1 MPKLNNYRCPGC
13 KSIQQRISKAKTIR
27 GYCSIALR
35 SVVLRIVAKKK
46 TKPKGTKPNGQTK
59 NRRSLA

>member
-27 GYCSIALR
+27 GFCSIALR
-35 SVVLRIVAKKK
+35 SVVLRLVAEKK
-46 TKPKGTKPNGQTK
+46 TQAKPNAKIQ
-59 NRRSLA
+59 RRKRN

>member
-35 SVVLRIVAKKK
+35 SVVLRLVAEKK
-46 TKPKGTKPNGQTK
+46 TQTKPNGQTK
-59 NRRSLA
+59 NRRSIA

>member
-35 SVVLRIVAKKK
+35 SVVLRLVAEKK
-46 TKPKGTKPNGQTK
+46 TQTKPNGQTK

>member
-27 GYCSIALR
+27 GYCSIAGKHVLLR
-35 SVVLRIVAKKK
+35 LVAEKK
-46 TKPKGTKPNGQTK
+46 TKSK
-59 NRRSLA
+59 